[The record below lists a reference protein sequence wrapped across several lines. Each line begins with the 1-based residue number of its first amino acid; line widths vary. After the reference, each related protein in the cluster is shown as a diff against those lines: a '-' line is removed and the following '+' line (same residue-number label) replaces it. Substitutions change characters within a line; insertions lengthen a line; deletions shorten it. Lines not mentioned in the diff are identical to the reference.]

1 MVDDLSAL
9 KDDMNAFIVGHGLAR
24 FSAYVSEE
32 VQSVLWETGDNPD
45 SWKDFVELA
54 KASGITFLT
63 ISDELL
69 QREDVD
75 FLVDRLSHSAAV
87 EDEEVDE
94 ARWLRSHVGKV
105 GFLQLGFSY
114 HGTMFLYE
122 ASTAWYERY
131 QQLLDAADTI
141 DGIMLDERDDDER

>member
-1 MVDDLSAL
+1 MSDDLSAL

-24 FSAYVSEE
+24 FQAYVSEE

-63 ISDELL
+63 VSDELL

-75 FLVDRLSHSAAV
+75 FLVDRLSHSSAV
-87 EDEEVDE
+87 DDEEVEE
-94 ARWLRSHVGKV
+94 ARWLRSHIGKV

-122 ASTAWYERY
+122 VSTPWYERY
-131 QQLLDAADTI
+131 QQLLEAAETI
-141 DGIMLDERDDDER
+141 DGIMLDERDDDDR